1 MVLFRSLIYLTCS
14 VFVSLSSSVIHSPE
28 LDHVTVMSASGEEF
42 QSAVGEELE
51 SDGAS
56 GLFTNPPI
64 HQVSLSGRT
73 EEPRTRGG
81 RRRNGGKRRNKSQV
95 TLGQRSHISSQV
107 QHTFS
112 TTSDPCLTSHR
123 DYCIHGHCTYLQ
135 DLKEPVCVCMKGYDG
150 VRCGIQLLQTFS
162 GSGSGSDGP
171 DGHSHTHTLQLALV
185 IIAVVLSVI
194 SCAAIIIIIMVQYK
208 AQHSFQ
214 AAFLSSS
221 SEREKLQKSPAI

>member
-64 HQVSLSGRT
+64 PQDLPPSDLISSSGILMRIVSSFFSQWGEQRSPELEVDAGET
-73 EEPRTRGG
+73 
-81 RRRNGGKRRNKSQV
+81 GGKGGIKSQV
-95 TLGQRSHISSQV
+95 TLGQRSHTSSQV

-162 GSGSGSDGP
+162 GSGSGSDGT
-171 DGHSHTHTLQLALV
+171 GRSLTHSHPAARSGHHRCRPVGHQLRRHHHHHHGPV
-185 IIAVVLSVI
+185 
-194 SCAAIIIIIMVQYK
+194 
-208 AQHSFQ
+208 
-214 AAFLSSS
+214 
-221 SEREKLQKSPAI
+221 